1 MRIKYSPDVDILVIE
16 LSNRKPV
23 ESEHLEDEGIIVDY
37 DENDEIV
44 GLEIFDWSKRKDVEL
59 PIVGKFLFSHA

>member
-16 LSNRKPV
+16 LNDRKPV

>member
-16 LSNRKPV
+16 LSDRKPV

-44 GLEIFDWSKRKDVEL
+44 GLEIFDWSKRRDVEL
-59 PIVGKFLFSHA
+59 PIVGKFLFSQA

>member
-16 LSNRKPV
+16 LSDRKPV

-44 GLEIFDWSKRKDVEL
+44 GLEIFDWSKRKDVKL

>member
-16 LSNRKPV
+16 LSDRKPV